1 MIRIVLGTVIAVVV
15 VIVAIVVI
23 KKARGLVE

>member
-1 MIRIVLGTVIAVVV
+1 MVRIVVGTLIAIVV

>member
-1 MIRIVLGTVIAVVV
+1 MIRIVVGTLIAIVV